1 MIARAEQGISGSG
14 LNCHSCSGTSNLC
27 TNSSDEG
34 TVIDCGEGV
43 TTCLI
48 ATDGSST
55 ARGCGLVGLSPEG
68 KCNNLTNTATLLE
81 YATSTTTTTTTTST
95 TTTTLSTSTT
105 TSSGTTTLSSGEAQS
120 VVGLS
125 TTL

>member
-1 MIARAEQGISGSG
+1 MIARAEQGISGTG

-48 ATDGSST
+48 ATG
-55 ARGCGLVGLSPEG
+55 
-68 KCNNLTNTATLLE
+68 NIMLLI
-81 YATSTTTTTTTTST
+81 
-95 TTTTLSTSTT
+95 
-105 TSSGTTTLSSGEAQS
+105 
-120 VVGLS
+120 
-125 TTL
+125 

>member
-48 ATDGSST
+48 ATG
-55 ARGCGLVGLSPEG
+55 
-68 KCNNLTNTATLLE
+68 NNLGFDMNIVCTFNINILH
-81 YATSTTTTTTTTST
+81 SK
-95 TTTTLSTSTT
+95 
-105 TSSGTTTLSSGEAQS
+105 
-120 VVGLS
+120 
-125 TTL
+125 